1 MGVPALFRW
10 LSKKYPKV
18 VEQVIEDVP
27 AQNAV
32 DGGTEEVPI
41 DMSQRNPNGME
52 FDNLY
57 LDMNGIVHP
66 CTHPEGKK
74 PPETEAEMMIEVFK
88 YTERVV
94 NMVRPRKLLMIAID
108 GVAPRAKMNQQR
120 SRRFRA
126 AQEAKVKE
134 EEKQA
139 LIEEY
144 KQQGKE
150 LPEDYKTDKKAWDS
164 NAITPGT
171 PFMTLLTESLR
182 YWIVY
187 KMNTDKGWSQIQVI
201 LSDASVPGEGE
212 HKIMDFVR
220 RQRTQPSYD
229 PNTKHVIYGLDADLI
244 MLSLATHE
252 PHFKVLREDVFAD
265 QKKGKGCY
273 TCGQLGHHSSQC
285 QGKPKEKVDEHDTK
299 QKPVERKPFI
309 FLDVGIL
316 REYLAIELNIGG
328 LPFPFDIERAIDD
341 WVLLIFFVGN
351 DFLPHLP
358 SLEIREG
365 AIDTLLKIWK
375 TNLGRMG
382 GFLTDCGALNL
393 KRTEIILEG
402 LASRED
408 EIFRRRREAEERQD
422 QSAKRR
428 KIDDDNK
435 QVHIKSSTTNQPL
448 PTSNLGN
455 LSTTLNVPLKPT
467 FLPEDVRQTTQS
479 AIPGLGNASLSMM
492 SNADVVKNR
501 FAIRTAN
508 MDAAAML
515 KAELSGTLE
524 LPTSAPAG
532 DDATKMTM
540 ESTDVALA
548 ESQVPL
554 EANTETPGVTQAESD
569 APTGTQNPSNE
580 SHSAIDTSQGKP
592 SNAENDES
600 AATTNG
606 KDSCQDSAAGPPDGE
621 TESTV
626 KPPTPVQKRKA
637 DELESADPAIGPI
650 DDSVVL
656 SEDEDE
662 DEAPGDVSVF
672 VPGEPSRPAPL
683 KMLGN
688 NMVEQDDTVKL
699 WEPGYRERYFRQK
712 FGIELNDEVE
722 KRKIVKHYVEGLAW
736 VLAYYYQGC
745 QSWQWFYPY
754 HYSPFASDFTNL
766 EEFEIKFNLGQP
778 FKPYEQ
784 LMGVFPAASRCHI
797 PDVYHDLMMND
808 DSPIKDFY
816 PEEFEI
822 DMNGKKMLWQ
832 GVALLPFIEQDRL
845 LNSMKDCEDRL
856 APEDKIRNEPG
867 HVVMF
872 CGEAHPQYEN
882 FCKIYQKRDN
892 KEAVTL
898 DPAHANGVF
907 GSALP
912 DPDCIPGSTFYS
924 PLPTVGLPDISND
937 KSIFARFFV
946 PSQLVP
952 HRSLLLSGVAL
963 ERPIL
968 NNHDRDLTRR
978 GGNQAHGGN
987 QHYGSDGFHQQRRD
1001 FGDGPGI
1008 MTHYHTN
1015 NSNFNGGGG
1024 GYWNSNRGS
1033 GNHSQYQQPH
1043 HSTHAHDY
1051 RNSGPPAGNHRGY
1064 SNGPAHH
1071 HHNGYPQGGHHSQR
1085 APYGLP
1091 TSFGSTNARGG
1102 GGYRPPHS
1110 APQSSYYNAPMNHN
1124 NGGYVPPVR
1133 YGGTGVGLPQRA
1145 PPAPFADPYPPP
1157 TQSSTHYSRAG
1168 YRPPGITPAF
1178 TRTVPNYPPRA
1189 AQQPSRPPYDHSS
1202 GR

>member
-27 AQNAV
+27 GQNQV
-32 DGGTEEVPI
+32 EGGTEEIPI

-126 AQEAKVKE
+126 SQEAKVKE

-139 LIEEY
+139 LIEEFI
-144 KQQGKE
+144 QQGKE
-150 LPEDYKTDKKAWDS
+150 LPEEYKTDKKAWDS

-182 YWIVY
+182 YWIIY

-252 PHFKVLREDVFAD
+252 PHFKVLREDVFSD

-273 TCGQLGHHSSQC
+273 TCGQPGHHSSQC
-285 QGKPKEKVDEHDTK
+285 QGKPKEKVDEHDT
-299 QKPVERKPFI
+299 QSKPIERKPFI
-309 FLDVGIL
+309 FLDVKIL
-316 REYLAIELNIGG
+316 REYLAIELNLGG
-328 LPFPFDIERAIDD
+328 LPFPFDLERAIDD

-375 TNLGRMG
+375 TNLARMG
-382 GFLTDCGALNL
+382 GYLTDCGELNL

-408 EIFRRRREAEERQD
+408 DIFRRRREAEERQD
-422 QSAKRR
+422 QASKRR
-428 KIDDDNK
+428 KIDSDNR
-435 QVHIKSSTTNQPL
+435 QVHIKSSSTNRPQPTVSNQGTPSTLNL
-448 PTSNLGN
+448 PSKPAIPSGNLG
-455 LSTTLNVPLKPT
+455 
-467 FLPEDVRQTTQS
+467 QTAVS
-479 AIPGLGNASLSMM
+479 GIPGLGTTSLSMM
-492 SNADVVKNR
+492 SNSDVIKNR

-515 KAELSGTLE
+515 RAELSGTLE
-524 LPTSAPAG
+524 LPTSSASV
-532 DDATKMTM
+532 DDTPKP
-540 ESTDVALA
+540 S
-548 ESQVPL
+548 
-554 EANTETPGVTQAESD
+554 TETSDVTQAESPTQAESTTQVESTTQAESA
-569 APTGTQNPSNE
+569 APLEAQNPSDPNPTTLE
-580 SHSAIDTSQGKP
+580 TSPSKP
-592 SNAENDES
+592 SEVGDLE
-600 AATTNG
+600 
-606 KDSCQDSAAGPPDGE
+606 
-621 TESTV
+621 ESTDKIQENAASQDPPV
-626 KPPTPVQKRKA
+626 GLVEGEADSTIKPATPVHQKRKA
-637 DELESADPAIGPI
+637 DELESTDTVIGPI
-650 DDSVVL
+650 EDSVVL

-662 DEAPGDVSVF
+662 EEAPGDVSVF

-699 WEPGYRERYFRQK
+699 WEPGYRGRYFRQK
-712 FGIELNDEVE
+712 FGIELDDEIE
-722 KRKIVKHYVEGLAW
+722 KRKIVKYYVEGLAW

-766 EEFEIKFNLGQP
+766 EELEIKFNLGQP

-784 LMGVFPAASRCHI
+784 LMGVFPTASRSHI
-797 PDVYHDLMMND
+797 PEVYHELMLKD

-816 PEEFEI
+816 PEDFEI
-822 DMNGKKMLWQ
+822 DMNGKSGKE
-832 GVALLPFIEQDRL
+832 LLYYP
-845 LNSMKDCEDRL
+845 CEDNL
-856 APEDKIRNEPG
+856 KAEDKIRNEPG

-898 DPAHANGVF
+898 DPARANGVF

-946 PSQLVP
+946 ASQLVP
-952 HRSLLLSGVAL
+952 HRSLLLSGVNL
-963 ERPIL
+963 ERSTL
-968 NNHDRDLTRR
+968 NNHDREVTRR
-978 GGNQAHGGN
+978 GGSQAQGGN
-987 QHYGSDGFHQQRRD
+987 QHHGSDGFHQQRRD

-1008 MTHYHTN
+1008 INHYQNHHH
-1015 NSNFNGGGG
+1015 SNPGGGG
-1024 GYWNSNRGS
+1024 GGGGHWNG
-1033 GNHSQYQQPH
+1033 HQQPSRQGWGHAFRNEQPQSNNGH
-1043 HSTHAHDY
+1043 HRDFIN
-1051 RNSGPPAGNHRGY
+1051 RPPAHQQQPQHY
-1064 SNGPAHH
+1064 PQP
-1071 HHNGYPQGGHHSQR
+1071 HNGYPQGGNHHPQTGS
-1085 APYGLP
+1085 PYGLP
-1091 TSFGSTNARGG
+1091 TSFGSTNGRGG
-1102 GGYRPPHS
+1102 GGYRPPYG
-1110 APQSSYYNAPMNHN
+1110 AGEGRRPLLLN
-1124 NGGYVPPVR
+1124 NTIPTCVGG
-1133 YGGTGVGLPQRA
+1133 GGHPLN
-1145 PPAPFADPYPPP
+1145 DSYPPFP
-1157 TQSSTHYSRAG
+1157 LPGQPSSTHYSRPG
-1168 YRPPGITPAF
+1168 YRPPGILPAV
-1178 TRTVPNYPPRA
+1178 TRMVPNYPSNPLN
-1189 AQQPSRPPYDHSS
+1189 SNPPPPPHDHSS
-1202 GR
+1202 SSGR

>member
-32 DGGTEEVPI
+32 EGGTEEVPI
-41 DMSQRNPNGME
+41 DMSQRNPNGIE

-134 EEKQA
+134 QEKQA

-273 TCGQLGHHSSQC
+273 TCGQPGHHSSQC
-285 QGKPKEKVDEHDTK
+285 QGKPKEKVDEHDTM

-316 REYLAIELNIGG
+316 REYLAVELNIGG
-328 LPFPFDIERAIDD
+328 LPFQFDLERAIDD

-375 TNLGRMG
+375 TNLARMG
-382 GFLTDCGALNL
+382 GFLTDCGTLNL
-393 KRTEIILEG
+393 KRIETILEG

-428 KIDDDNK
+428 KIDNDS
-435 QVHIKSSTTNQPL
+435 QQAHTQSSPSTTQPL
-448 PTSNLGN
+448 PSSHQGTPSNLNLPPKPAFPSGN
-455 LSTTLNVPLKPT
+455 IG
-467 FLPEDVRQTTQS
+467 QTTQS
-479 AIPGLGNASLSMM
+479 AIPGLGTTSFSML
-492 SNADVVKNR
+492 SNADIVKNR
-501 FAIRTAN
+501 FIIRTAN

-515 KAELSGTLE
+515 KAELSGKLE
-524 LPTSAPAG
+524 LP
-532 DDATKMTM
+532 K
-540 ESTDVALA
+540 
-548 ESQVPL
+548 
-554 EANTETPGVTQAESD
+554 
-569 APTGTQNPSNE
+569 
-580 SHSAIDTSQGKP
+580 
-592 SNAENDES
+592 
-600 AATTNG
+600 
-606 KDSCQDSAAGPPDGE
+606 SAAGVQDSPKTSLE
-621 TESTV
+621 TSDATQVEPNTSLEAQGPSDA
-626 KPPTPVQKRKA
+626 KPPTPEPAHSKPPDAGNSESADTINGDDSSRDAARPGLPDEESDLTITSAAPAQKRKA
-637 DELESADPAIGPI
+637 EELESVQPVIGTI
-650 DDSVVL
+650 EDSVVL

-662 DEAPGDVSVF
+662 EETPGDVSVF
-672 VPGEPSRPAPL
+672 VPGEPSRPGPL

-688 NMVEQDDTVKL
+688 NMVEQEDTVKL

-722 KRKIVKHYVEGLAW
+722 KRKIVKYYVEGLAW

-745 QSWQWFYPY
+745 QSWQWYYPY

-766 EEFEIKFNLGQP
+766 EEFEINFNLGQP

-784 LMGVFPAASRCHI
+784 LMGVFPAASKSHI
-797 PDVYHDLMMND
+797 PEAYHGLMIDD

-845 LNSMKDCEDRL
+845 LSSMKGCEEGL
-856 APEDKIRNEPG
+856 APHDKARNEPG

-892 KEAVTL
+892 TEAVTL

-907 GSALP
+907 GSASP
-912 DPDCIPGSTFYS
+912 DPDCIPGSTFCS

-946 PSQLVP
+946 AAQLVP
-952 HRSLLLSGVAL
+952 HRSLLLNGVTL
-963 ERPIL
+963 ERPTL
-968 NNHDRDLTRR
+968 SNYDRDKTRR

-987 QHYGSDGFHQQRRD
+987 QHYGGDGFHQQRRD

-1008 MTHYHTN
+1008 MNYQN
-1015 NSNFNGGGG
+1015 NHSSSGPAG
-1024 GYWNSNRGS
+1024 GYWNPSRAGP
-1033 GNHSQYQQPH
+1033 GNHPPH
-1043 HSTHAHDY
+1043 HPPPQPAYSYDY
-1051 RNSGPPAGNHRGY
+1051 TIPR
-1064 SNGPAHH
+1064 
-1071 HHNGYPQGGHHSQR
+1071 PQ
-1085 APYGLP
+1085 APY
-1091 TSFGSTNARGG
+1091 SASTNYGSNNTR
-1102 GGYRPPHS
+1102 GGYRPPYGASHPT
-1110 APQSSYYNAPMNHN
+1110 AHNPYANHN
-1124 NGGYVPPVR
+1124 SNGGYVPPVR

-1145 PPAPFADPYPPP
+1145 PIAYPPP
-1157 TQSSTHYSRAG
+1157 PPSSSTHYSRAG
-1168 YRPPGITPAF
+1168 YRPPGIIPAV
-1178 TRTVPNYPPRA
+1178 TRTVPNYHPPGL
-1189 AQQPSRPPYDHSS
+1189 AQHPSRPPHYQSR
-1202 GR
+1202 GRYLFIL

>member
-27 AQNAV
+27 AHHAV
-32 DGGTEEVPI
+32 EGGTEEIPI
-41 DMSQRNPNGME
+41 DMSQRNPNGIE

-144 KQQGKE
+144 TQLGKE

-273 TCGQLGHHSSQC
+273 TCGQPGHHSSQC
-285 QGKPKEKVDEHDTK
+285 QGKPKEKVDEHDTLS
-299 QKPVERKPFI
+299 KPIERKPFI

-316 REYLAIELNIGG
+316 REYLAVELNIGG
-328 LPFPFDIERAIDD
+328 LPFPFDLERAIDD

-382 GFLTDCGALNL
+382 GYLTDCGVLNL

-422 QSAKRR
+422 QTTKRR
-428 KIDDDNK
+428 KIDNDNK
-435 QVHIKSSTTNQPL
+435 PAHVQSSSTNQSQPPSALGL
-448 PTSNLGN
+448 PPKPAFSPE
-455 LSTTLNVPLKPT
+455 NVG
-467 FLPEDVRQTTQS
+467 QTTQS
-479 AIPGLGNASLSMM
+479 SIPGLGTTTFSMM

-515 KAELSGTLE
+515 KAELSGVLE
-524 LPTSAPAG
+524 LPTPAAG
-532 DDATKMTM
+532 AQDVPKPAT
-540 ESTDVALA
+540 
-548 ESQVPL
+548 
-554 EANTETPGVTQAESD
+554 EASDMTQAEPSV
-569 APTGTQNPSNE
+569 PVESQNP
-580 SHSAIDTSQGKP
+580 ADAKP
-592 SNAENDES
+592 SVPGALPSEPLDAKNPES
-600 AATTNG
+600 ADPAT
-606 KDSCQDSAAGPPDGE
+606 DVPHDSAPGPQDGE
-621 TESTV
+621 NHSTV
-626 KPPTPVQKRKA
+626 KSATSPQKRKA
-637 DELESADPAIGPI
+637 DELESAEPAIGPTE
-650 DDSVVL
+650 DAVVL

-662 DEAPGDVSVF
+662 EEAPGDVSVF

-712 FGIELNDEVE
+712 FGIELNDETE
-722 KRKIVKHYVEGLAW
+722 KRKIVKYYVEGLAW

-745 QSWQWFYPY
+745 QSWQWYYPY
-754 HYSPFASDFTNL
+754 HYSPFATDFTNL

-784 LMGVFPAASRCHI
+784 LMGVFPAASRSHI
-797 PDVYHDLMMND
+797 PTAYHGLMTD
-808 DSPIKDFY
+808 DGSPIKDFY

-845 LNSMKDCEDRL
+845 LNSMKDCEDVL

-872 CGEAHPQYEN
+872 CGEAHPQYET
-882 FCKIYQKRDN
+882 FCKIYQKRDSQ
-892 KEAVTL
+892 EAVTL
-898 DPAHANGVF
+898 DPARANGVF
-907 GSALP
+907 GSASP
-912 DPDCIPGSTFYS
+912 DPECIPGSTFYS

-937 KSIFARFFV
+937 KSIFARFYV
-946 PSQLVP
+946 AEQLLP

-963 ERPIL
+963 DQPTL
-968 NNHDRDLTRR
+968 SNHDRDKTRR
-978 GGNQAHGGN
+978 SGNQAHGGN
-987 QHYGSDGFHQQRRD
+987 QHYGGDGFHQQRRD
-1001 FGDGPGI
+1001 YGDGPGI
-1008 MTHYHTN
+1008 MTHHNYG
-1015 NSNFNGGGG
+1015 SSNGGQGG
-1024 GYWNSNRGS
+1024 GHWNTNRGPGS
-1033 GNHSQYQQPH
+1033 HPSHHHQPPQ
-1043 HSTHAHDY
+1043 SAYAYDY
-1051 RNSGPPAGNHRGY
+1051 RNPGPHAP
-1064 SNGPAHH
+1064 
-1071 HHNGYPQGGHHSQR
+1071 R
-1085 APYGLP
+1085 APYSAP
-1091 TSFGSTNARGG
+1091 TNFGSSGARG
-1102 GGYRPPHS
+1102 GGYRPPYGA
-1110 APQSSYYNAPMNHN
+1110 APPASYNPYSSHHNA
-1124 NGGYVPPVR
+1124 GYVPPAR
-1133 YGGTGVGLPQRA
+1133 YGGTGAGLPQRA
-1145 PPAPFADPYPPP
+1145 PAAASYSTAAPYPPP

-1168 YRPPGITPAF
+1168 YRPPAIVPAA
-1178 TRTVPNYPPRA
+1178 TRIVPNYPPPGPV
-1189 AQQPSRPPYDHSS
+1189 QQPARPPYDQPY

>member
-32 DGGTEEVPI
+32 EGGTEEVPI
-41 DMSQRNPNGME
+41 DMSQRNPNGIE

-144 KQQGKE
+144 IQQGKE
-150 LPEDYKTDKKAWDS
+150 LPEDYKTNKKAWDS

-285 QGKPKEKVDEHDTK
+285 QGKPKEKVDEHDTQ

-328 LPFPFDIERAIDD
+328 LPFPFDLERAIDD

-402 LASRED
+402 LAARED

-428 KIDDDNK
+428 KIESDNREA
-435 QVHIKSSTTNQPL
+435 HIKSSSTSQHQ
-448 PTSNLGN
+448 PTSNEGNPPTLSLPPKPNFSLGN
-455 LSTTLNVPLKPT
+455 VGST
-467 FLPEDVRQTTQS
+467 
-479 AIPGLGNASLSMM
+479 IPGLGGTSLSMM

-524 LPTSAPAG
+524 LPTPAASG
-532 DDATKMTM
+532 DNAVTPMETLDVTKPT
-540 ESTDVALA
+540 SNVLLQAQDSSDVI
-548 ESQVPL
+548 QPVP
-554 EANTETPGVTQAESD
+554 T
-569 APTGTQNPSNE
+569 
-580 SHSAIDTSQGKP
+580 TSQGKP
-592 SNAENDES
+592 SDSVNDGSADATNAN
-600 AATTNG
+600 
-606 KDSCQDSAAGPPDGE
+606 DSCHEPVTGPPNAD
-621 TESTV
+621 TDPTI
-626 KPPTPVQKRKA
+626 KPNTPGQKRKA
-637 DELESADPAIGPI
+637 DELESADPEIGATE
-650 DDSVVL
+650 DSAVL
-656 SEDEDE
+656 SEDDDE

-766 EEFEIKFNLGQP
+766 EEFEIKFDLGQP

-797 PDVYHDLMMND
+797 PEVYHELMMND

-816 PEEFEI
+816 PEDFEI

-832 GVALLPFIEQDRL
+832 GIALLPFIEQDRL
-845 LNSMKDCEDRL
+845 LNNMKDCENNL
-856 APEDKIRNEPG
+856 KAEDKIRNEPG

-952 HRSLLLSGVAL
+952 HRSLLLSGVTL
-963 ERPIL
+963 ERPTL

-987 QHYGSDGFHQQRRD
+987 QHYGNDGFHQQRRD

-1008 MTHYHTN
+1008 MTHYPNH
-1015 NSNFNGGGG
+1015 NSNSGGGG
-1024 GYWNSNRGS
+1024 GYWNSNRGP
-1033 GNHSQYQQPH
+1033 GNHSQYQQPPH
-1043 HSTHAHDY
+1043 QGYANDY
-1051 RNSGPPAGNHRGY
+1051 RNPGPPATNHRGY
-1064 SNGPAHH
+1064 ANGPAHH
-1071 HHNGYPQGGHHSQR
+1071 HPNSYPQGGHYAQR
-1085 APYGLP
+1085 AQHALP

-1102 GGYRPPHS
+1102 GGYRPPYG
-1110 APQSSYYNAPMNHN
+1110 APQPAYYNAPMNHN
-1124 NGGYVPPVR
+1124 NGGHVPPVR
-1133 YGGTGVGLPQRA
+1133 YGGTGVGGLPQHT
-1145 PPAPFADPYPPP
+1145 PAASFPNPYPPP
-1157 TQSSTHYSRAG
+1157 TQSATHYSRAG
-1168 YRPPGITPAF
+1168 YRPPGITPAV

-1189 AQQPSRPPYDHSS
+1189 AQQPSRPPYNHSS
-1202 GR
+1202 GK